1 MRVGVPKERADG
13 ERRVG
18 LVPDVIRKLVA
29 RDLEV
34 VVESGAGEGAMLPDA
49 AFTDAG
55 ATIGDPWGADVVVK
69 VAAPSDGELGKLSG
83 SSTLVGF
90 LNPRGNPDALKAVA
104 QTGATAF

>member
-18 LVPDVIRKLVA
+18 LVPEVIRKLVA

-49 AFTDAG
+49 AFSDAG
-55 ATIGDPWGADVVVK
+55 AQIGDPWGADVVVK
-69 VAAPSDGELGKLSG
+69 VSPPSPEEIARLTGDSRARRLPRAAHARRTCSRRSRAR
-83 SSTLVGF
+83 V
-90 LNPRGNPDALKAVA
+90 
-104 QTGATAF
+104 

>member
-18 LVPDVIRKLVA
+18 LVPEVIRKLVA

-49 AFTDAG
+49 GVQRRGRARSATRG
-55 ATIGDPWGADVVVK
+55 APTSW
-69 VAAPSDGELGKLSG
+69 
-83 SSTLVGF
+83 
-90 LNPRGNPDALKAVA
+90 
-104 QTGATAF
+104 